1 MSKYI
6 VTYVRESYY
15 SKVIEATNIDEA
27 RDKAW
32 DLEIKDLEHDYD
44 SGVFKI
50 DNVTP
55 QIGFN

>member
-32 DLEIKDLEHDYD
+32 DIEIKDLEHDYD